1 MLADA
6 ARKRLAAPSP
16 KTRPQSLAAAAEAGS
31 PATAAERD
39 AWLQPSQAEG
49 LAAAAEAGS
58 LATAAER
65 DAWLQPSQAE
75 GLVAAAAV
83 QWAAAAR
90 AHSAPQ
96 AWGAPRRLG
105 DHRNRI
111 DRGSR
116 PAAARAQ
123 RTSLVARHR
132 GRREPS
138 HCDSL
143 AEPSR
148 CFGHLRKAGAAPL
161 AEP

>member
-6 ARKRLAAPSP
+6 ARRPLAAPP
-16 KTRPQSLAAAAEAGS
+16 PRKRRQSLAAAAEAGS
-31 PATAAERD
+31 LASAAQRD
-39 AWLQPSQAEG
+39 AWLLP
-49 LAAAAEAGS
+49 
-58 LATAAER
+58 R
-65 DAWLQPSQAE
+65 QAE
-75 GLVAAAAV
+75 GLVAAAEAEGLAAAAAE

-96 AWGAPRRLG
+96 ARGAPRRLG

-111 DRGSR
+111 DRGAR

-138 HCDSL
+138 HCDAL
-143 AEPSR
+143 AEPSW
-148 CFGHLRKAGAAPL
+148 CFGHLGKAGAAPL